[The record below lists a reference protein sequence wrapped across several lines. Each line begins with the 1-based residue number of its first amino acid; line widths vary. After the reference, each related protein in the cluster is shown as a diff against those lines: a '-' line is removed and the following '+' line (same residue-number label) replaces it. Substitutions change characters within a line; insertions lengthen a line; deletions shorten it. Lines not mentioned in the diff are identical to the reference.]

1 MDALAETC
9 TRCQYVGASLNATV
23 NVHYQ
28 THELEDTSL
37 YGHSPNMATID
48 TRTVELGRY
57 FTDVEDRHA
66 VDVCVIGDRLVQ
78 EFFAGT
84 NPIGRTIKASGT
96 EFTVVGTFEKIG
108 TVLGQDQDNF
118 FVIPLRTFLKLR
130 GQRNSLTIHVK
141 AEGGDR
147 IFDLAQDDA
156 RRVLRARRHVAPGK
170 EDDFFIGTAQSYISL
185 WQSIS
190 SAFFTVFVMI
200 SSISAIVGGIVIMN
214 VMLVSVTERTKEIG
228 VRRAVGATQ
237 ADVLR
242 QFLMESVVQ
251 CLIGGGIGVAIG
263 FGCATALRELTG
275 FPASVQTW
283 VAIMGVVLSS
293 IIGLFFGIY
302 PAMKASKL
310 DPVVALRT
318 E

>member
-1 MDALAETC
+1 MIGIGDNVALALDSIRAHKLRAALTVLGITMGVATLITVMTLVQGANLYVEQKIADLGTNVFRIARVPFAVTDFLALTRAQRNRFLYPDDMDALAQSC
-9 TRCQYVGASLNATV
+9 GRCQYVGASLSASGT
-23 NVHYQ
+23 VHYQ
-28 THELEDTSL
+28 THELEDTNL

-66 VDVCVIGDRLVQ
+66 AEVCVIGDRLVQ

-185 WQSIS
+185 W
-190 SAFFTVFVMI
+190 
-200 SSISAIVGGIVIMN
+200 
-214 VMLVSVTERTKEIG
+214 
-228 VRRAVGATQ
+228 
-237 ADVLR
+237 
-242 QFLMESVVQ
+242 
-251 CLIGGGIGVAIG
+251 
-263 FGCATALRELTG
+263 
-275 FPASVQTW
+275 
-283 VAIMGVVLSS
+283 
-293 IIGLFFGIY
+293 
-302 PAMKASKL
+302 
-310 DPVVALRT
+310 
-318 E
+318 